1 MFLVRYPSTDV
12 VERFLD
18 GCRGRPLSYGAPI
31 RLTEP
36 ATHGRILD
44 DTVVPIG
51 RGEEDFARAR
61 DALLTWKQFDVGW
74 VEVFPRGAPVTV
86 GTEVAVLFRHVG
98 FWSLNGCRVL
108 YEAGRREDPA
118 RFGFAYGTLTNHAI
132 SGEEL
137 FEVYLD
143 PASGEVLYRI
153 RATSRPR
160 MMLARLGEP
169 IVRVLQRRFRRDS
182 AEAMRRAVRQ

>member
-1 MFLVRYPSTDV
+1 MFLARYPSSAV
-12 VERFLD
+12 VERFLE
-18 GCRGRPLSYGAPI
+18 GCRGRPLSYGEPI
-31 RLTEP
+31 RLNEP
-36 ATHGRILD
+36 APHGRILD
-44 DTVVPIG
+44 DALVPIG
-51 RGEEDFARAR
+51 RGEGDFARAR
-61 DALLTWKQFDVGW
+61 EALLAWKQFDIGW
-74 VEVFPRGAPVTV
+74 VEVFPRGRPVAA

-98 FWSLNGCRVL
+98 FWSLNGCRIL
-108 YEAGRREDPA
+108 YEVGRREDSA

-169 IVRVLQRRFRRDS
+169 VVRVLQRRFRRDS